1 MNLDAAAKPL
11 GDVFGGRFGLVNYL
25 PFYGAALFLLV
36 VIWAGAPGELRFGRA
51 WSIAGGLGLGEVLLL
66 TVALTVIGAAT
77 QPLQLG
83 LVRLVEGYWPRRLD
97 RLGGR
102 LRRRHEERREAM
114 VRAAALPERPEA
126 LTQDELNR
134 IGIAATTLAK
144 RYPAKDAVRATAFGN
159 ALAAAEA
166 CAGARFGWDAVVAW
180 PRLYPVLGERV
191 REIVDDRRNTMDFS
205 VRLCAVS
212 LVTGAAGLVLLL
224 SSGWWLFLA
233 LVPVAI
239 GLLAYR
245 GAVESAMAY
254 GEAIEAAFDLHR
266 FDLLA
271 ALHLPLPADQEAER
285 KLAAELCASWRQ
297 GATVSTAY
305 EHQGPK

>member
-11 GDVFGGRFGLVNYL
+11 GDVFGGRFVLVNYI

-51 WSIAGGLGLGEVLLL
+51 WATAGKLGLGEVLLL

-83 LVRLVEGYWPRRLD
+83 LVRLVEGYWPRRLSWLGD
-97 RLGGR
+97 RLR
-102 LRRRHEERREAM
+102 KRHEDRRDAM
-114 VRAAALPERPEA
+114 VEAAALPERPED
-126 LTQDELNR
+126 LTQEELNR
-134 IGIAATTLAK
+134 IGIAGTTLTK
-144 RYPAKDAVRATAFGN
+144 HYPAEDAVRATAFGN

-166 CAGARFGWDAVVAW
+166 YAGARFGWDAVVAW
-180 PRLYPVLGERV
+180 PRLYPMLGERV
-191 REIVDDRRNTMDFS
+191 REIVDDRRDTMDFS

-212 LVTGAAGLVLLL
+212 LATGIAGVVLLL
-224 SSGWWLFLA
+224 DSGWWLCLA
-233 LVPVAI
+233 LVPIAI

-245 GAVESAMAY
+245 SAVEAAMAY

-285 KLAAELCASWRQ
+285 KLAAELCTSWRQ
-297 GATVSTAY
+297 GAASSTSY
-305 EHQGPK
+305 DHQGPK